1 MCSKVDHKELFFF
14 LKFDYLSKHAR
25 KGKANISMNGV
36 YIGKFSFLKT
46 PNILKTKL
54 FMQSMVR
61 DSIILHLVMKGDGN
75 VDKRKLANLPLI
87 CIC

>member
-25 KGKANISMNGV
+25 KGKANISINGV
-36 YIGKFSFLKT
+36 YIGKFFFLKDSQHSQ
-46 PNILKTKL
+46 NKAIYAR
-54 FMQSMVR
+54 MVR

-75 VDKRKLANLPLI
+75 VDK
-87 CIC
+87 